1 MIPTPEECL
10 QILKSHQ
17 VPEHIIRHSQI
28 VYQIALYLGRE
39 LNQNGAELKLPL
51 IAAGAL
57 LHDIAKIGEDDHSRA
72 GAEILIRLGY
82 PEIAEI
88 VRQHVI
94 LDQSEI
100 EKISEPAVVYYAD
113 KRVKHTTI
121 VSLAERFD
129 DLRLRY
135 GKTPEA
141 LAWLN
146 RLQETTAG
154 IEKRIF
160 RKIGKDPQSISFL
173 IQDQPALT
181 VENSDYR
188 ENPR

>member
-1 MIPTPEECL
+1 MIPTPKECL
-10 QILKSHQ
+10 QILKDHQ

-39 LNQNGAELKLPL
+39 LNKNGEELNLAL

-72 GAEILIRLGY
+72 GAELLIRLGY
-82 PEIAEI
+82 SEIAEI

-94 LDQSEI
+94 LDHPQL
-100 EKISEPAVVYYAD
+100 EKIDEAAIVHYGD

-121 VSLAERFD
+121 VSLAERFA
-129 DLRLRY
+129 DLRWRY
-135 GKTPEA
+135 GKTPES
-141 LAWLN
+141 LACLN

-160 RKIGKDPQSISFL
+160 QKIGKDPQSISLFMQNICNL
-173 IQDQPALT
+173 
-181 VENSDYR
+181 E
-188 ENPR
+188 

>member
-39 LNQNGAELKLPL
+39 LNKNEEALNLPL

-72 GAEILIRLGY
+72 GAKILIRLGY

-100 EKISEPAVVYYAD
+100 EKISEPAVVHYAD

-121 VSLAERFD
+121 VSLEERFD

-146 RLQETTAG
+146 RLQETTRA
-154 IEKRIF
+154 IEIRIF
-160 RKIGKDPQSISFL
+160 QKIGKNPDSIYSSARDIL
-173 IQDQPALT
+173 PLADD
-181 VENSDYR
+181 NSA
-188 ENPR
+188 

>member
-1 MIPTPEECL
+1 MIPTPKQCL
-10 QILKSHQ
+10 LILKNHQ

-39 LNQNGAELKLPL
+39 LNKNGEKLNLPL

-57 LHDIAKIGEDDHSRA
+57 LHDIAKMGEDDHSRA

-94 LDQSEI
+94 LDDPKI
-100 EKISEPAVVYYAD
+100 EKINEPAVVHYAD

-129 DLRLRY
+129 DLRWRY

-146 RLQETTAG
+146 QLQKTTSN

-160 RKIGKDPQSISFL
+160 QRIGGDPQSISL
-173 IQDQPALT
+173 LMQNLLDL
-181 VENSDYR
+181 E
-188 ENPR
+188 